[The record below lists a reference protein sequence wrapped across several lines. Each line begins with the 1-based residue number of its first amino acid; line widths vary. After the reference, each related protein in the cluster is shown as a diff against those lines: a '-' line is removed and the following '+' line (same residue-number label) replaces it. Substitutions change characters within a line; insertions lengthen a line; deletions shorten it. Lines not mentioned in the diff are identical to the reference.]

1 MLCSVSSMLS
11 DRDKGK
17 KVSCM
22 FKNTT
27 KENKTMLLVT
37 EEIKL
42 KSEVYHGDGLGQVKS
57 KELFAEICLPN
68 GGGSLTGQ
76 KRKKE
81 EGGDITVREETNLHC
96 RRDRT
101 LQPPLLQPPTQPSA
115 SKRQPIRARRSPI
128 NNRSPALLALL
139 LHQTLDPLPSSNSP
153 PNQRPSNLLHLRLS
167 HHHHPS
173 SPLNSGPYSL
183 HRIRCWERE

>member
-1 MLCSVSSMLS
+1 
-11 DRDKGK
+11 
-17 KVSCM
+17 
-22 FKNTT
+22 
-27 KENKTMLLVT
+27 MLLVT

-68 GGGSLTGQ
+68 GLLPLKNIIEVGYNIEIDQLYSTGGGSLTGQ